1 MIMNETTNMQTTYSC
16 SELALLEIAVHKE
29 MIFRRQMSFVEM
41 VLSYEIV
48 QKPVISTAADYRDGT
63 QEIES

>member
-1 MIMNETTNMQTTYSC
+1 MQTKYPC

-41 VLSYEIV
+41 VLSHEIV
-48 QKPVISTAADYRDGT
+48 QKPVILMAADYGDGT
-63 QEIES
+63 REIGS